1 MIQGRII
8 IYRVFDIGDDVEF
21 EKIQKSFQLENAPQ
35 RFRLATS
42 SRAMIINNAPL
53 ALQIEESQL
62 DVLGTPL
69 RVEVSAKVWHFGAL
83 SISLHLHIP
92 EDFTWDQLVDASV
105 FLETDPRLQQKAE
118 SYCKQIIQKFDPSRI
133 DKMSWETFEDYML
146 FFFRNLP
153 GAEENAAHVFQ
164 KYNVPALILSQKT
177 EKLSDQ
183 VKKNIIESSTQFAQN
198 DLAVL
203 NWDSAMVIEPSGSF
217 DIPDVIEFALCQQL
231 EMRYYDDLLDDK
243 LASLYNALQNRQW
256 SLWENTAEKLSKEA
270 AQRYLEVSETIEN
283 VENSLKVVGD
293 FYYAQ
298 IFRTALHRF
307 RFNDWKASVDNKL
320 DNLATISNLLTRNI
334 NERRSHLLEIVII
347 ILIAIEVVPFV
358 YNLIK

>member
-1 MIQGRII
+1 
-8 IYRVFDIGDDVEF
+8 VFDIGDDVAL
-21 EKIQKSFQLENAPQ
+21 EKIQKSFQFENAPQ
-35 RFRLATS
+35 RFRLSTS

-53 ALQIEESQL
+53 ALQIEESTL
-62 DVLGTPL
+62 ELLGESL
-69 RVEVSAKVWHFGAL
+69 RMEVSAKVWHFGAL

-92 EDFTWDQLVDASV
+92 ENYRWDQLVDASV
-105 FLETDPRLQQKAE
+105 FLETDLRLHQRAE
-118 SYCKQIIQKFDPSRI
+118 SYCKQIIQKFDASRI
-133 DKMSWETFEDYML
+133 QKMNWETYEDYML
-146 FFFRNLP
+146 FFFKHLP
-153 GAEENAAHVFQ
+153 GAEENAAHVFN
-164 KYNVPALILSQKT
+164 KYDVPALILSQKNGN
-177 EKLSDQ
+177 LSDQ
-183 VKKNIIESSTQFAQN
+183 VKKNIFESSTQFAQN

-243 LASLYNALQNRQW
+243 LASLYTALENKQW

-270 AQRYLEVSETIEN
+270 SQRYLEVSETIEN

-320 DNLATISNLLTRNI
+320 ENLATISNLLTRKI

-347 ILIAIEVVPFV
+347 VLIAIEVVPFL
-358 YNLIK
+358 YGLIK